1 LSYNFL
7 ASIVIDVEGNVV
19 KQNLT
24 ISYDDYIVKF
34 RSLIK
39 SLGLNTSTQREY
51 VLKVLFDCEKHLSAE
66 EILAKVRE
74 EYKIKIGTATIY
86 RIINLLEDM
95 KVINSI
101 LINGSDSKVY
111 ELNLVLHHDH
121 IVCVDCGKIVEF
133 VNDNIEQLQKD
144 IAKENSFQL
153 QSHSMILYG
162 ICNDCQKK

>member
-1 LSYNFL
+1 M
-7 ASIVIDVEGNVV
+7 

-24 ISYDDYIVKF
+24 ISYNDYIVKF

-39 SLGLNTSTQREY
+39 SLGLKNSTQREY

-66 EILAKVRE
+66 EILAKVKE
-74 EYKIKIGTATIY
+74 EYKIKIGIATIY
-86 RIINLLEDM
+86 KILNLLENM
-95 KVINSI
+95 KVVNSI
-101 LINGSDSKVY
+101 LIDGSDSKVY
-111 ELNLVLHHDH
+111 ELNLALHHDH

-133 VNDNIEQLQKD
+133 VDNNIEQLQKD
-144 IAKENSFQL
+144 IAKKNNFQL